1 MKGTFRAGYATSW
14 QTAPQLM
21 TTKGNRT
28 MIRYAAIALATLGAV
43 SAASAF
49 EAQTPA
55 APVAETNVTVIVKNS
70 PFPVLG
76 PLVFEECAVEDCS
89 DATF

>member
-1 MKGTFRAGYATSW
+1 
-14 QTAPQLM
+14 
-21 TTKGNRT
+21 
-28 MIRYAAIALATLGAV
+28 MIRYAAAVIAVLAAI
-43 SAASAF
+43 SAASAL
-49 EAQTPA
+49 EAQTPP
-55 APVAETNVTVIVKNS
+55 APHTGANVTVMAKNS

>member
-1 MKGTFRAGYATSW
+1 
-14 QTAPQLM
+14 
-21 TTKGNRT
+21 
-28 MIRYAAIALATLGAV
+28 MIRFAVAAIAVLGIV
-43 SAASAF
+43 SAASALN
-49 EAQTPA
+49 AQTAPTPA
-55 APVAETNVTVIVKNS
+55 AEANVTVIAKNS

>member
-1 MKGTFRAGYATSW
+1 
-14 QTAPQLM
+14 
-21 TTKGNRT
+21 
-28 MIRYAAIALATLGAV
+28 MIRYAMAAIAVLGV
-43 SAASAF
+43 ISAASAL
-49 EAQTPA
+49 EAQTAPA
-55 APVAETNVTVIVKNS
+55 ATPETTVTVIAKTS